1 MKSIGFKNFRRFQ
14 EMNSISLGGINMFVG
29 GNNAGK
35 STVVKGLLL
44 LVDFLKNSRTSFSEN
59 PKFRFDGPESHDVNI
74 DTFRRALCW
83 NTDEKEISFTSVV
96 DDFEIEVCIYSPK
109 EASKED
115 VAYADVKY
123 FKVFDKETGISLD
136 FQFAGV
142 EKQYEVTVTTP
153 KRSYIL
159 NPQKDFWSDNLP
171 DVVSYL
177 SGLTSPYYGSF
188 AIVDKNDDKTRND
201 LMKSYESQLHD
212 IIDRFKK
219 AISKIH
225 IEYIYSHDAGQRI
238 LYNKKDENDY
248 VSKSI
253 HEFYNQR
260 ITSKSPLGKELV
272 CKWLRKFCKVDDY
285 KITNIQGEAYQFEL
299 KSEGKWVNLA
309 DMGRGAIQ
317 VVTLLVR
324 VASIIKKYQK
334 DDALINLLDN
344 SEAPIVLVEEP
355 EQNLHPDLQ
364 CELTE
369 LFYEVYQNY
378 GIRFIIETHSE
389 YLVRETQIQVAK
401 LNCEHESALASKNPF
416 EVYYFPESGNPYNM
430 GYSLKGSFINNF
442 GSGFFDKATLLQFEL
457 MKAGKGE

>member
-14 EMNSISLGGINMFVG
+14 EMNSVSLGGINMFVG

-44 LVDFLKNSRTSFSEN
+44 LVDFLKNSRTSFNEN

-83 NTDEKEISFTSVV
+83 NTDEKEITFTAVV

-109 EASKED
+109 DVKKED
-115 VAYADVKY
+115 VAFADVKY
-123 FKVFDKETGISLD
+123 FKVFDKETSINLD
-136 FQFAGV
+136 FQFTETDDNFG
-142 EKQYEVTVTTP
+142 VTVNTP
-153 KRSYIL
+153 KRSYNL
-159 NPQKDFWSDNLP
+159 KPQKDFWSDNLP

-177 SGLTSPYYGSF
+177 SGLNIPYYDYGF
-188 AIVDKNDDKTRND
+188 VDKNDDKIRKD
-201 LMKSYESQLHD
+201 LMKSYDSQLND
-212 IIDRFKK
+212 IKERFMK

-260 ITSKSPLGKELV
+260 ITSKAPLGKDFV
-272 CKWLRKFCKVDDY
+272 CKWLKRFCKVDDY
-285 KITNIQGEAYQFEL
+285 RITNIQGEAYQFEL

-324 VASIIKKYQK
+324 VASIIKKYEK
-334 DDALINLLDN
+334 DDVLFNLMDD

-355 EQNLHPDLQ
+355 EQNLHPALQ
-364 CELTE
+364 SLLTE
-369 LFYEVYQNY
+369 MFYDVYKQY

-389 YLVRETQIQVAK
+389 YLVRKSQVLVK
-401 LNCEHESALASKNPF
+401 EKIKGKEFSIENNPF
-416 EVYYFPESGNPYNM
+416 NVY
-430 GYSLKGSFINNF
+430 
-442 GSGFFDKATLLQFEL
+442 FFDNEEGPYEMIYRENGRFSNEFKTSFYDEAADLAFKLF
-457 MKAGKGE
+457 

>member
-1 MKSIGFKNFRRFQ
+1 MKSIGFNNFRRFK
-14 EMNSISLGGINMFVG
+14 EMKPIELGGINMFVG

-83 NTDEKEISFTSVV
+83 NTDEKEITFTSVV

-153 KRSYIL
+153 KRSYNL

-260 ITSKSPLGKELV
+260 ITSKSPIGKDFV
-272 CKWLRKFCKVDDY
+272 CKWLLKFCDVSDY

-299 KSEGKWVNLA
+299 KKDGKWINLA

-317 VVTLLVR
+317 IVTLLVR
-324 VASIIKKYQK
+324 IASIIKKY
-334 DDALINLLDN
+334 DRDN
-344 SEAPIVLVEEP
+344 SLRSIKDAPQVPIVLVEEP
-355 EQNLHPDLQ
+355 EQNMHPSWQ
-364 CELTE
+364 SILTE
-369 LFYEVYQNY
+369 MFCDVYNSY
-378 GIRFIIETHSE
+378 GVRFIIETHSE
-389 YLVRETQIQVAK
+389 YLVRKSQVLVREEIGENK
-401 LNCEHESALASKNPF
+401 FSIENNPF
-416 EVYYFPESGNPYNM
+416 NVY
-430 GYSLKGSFINNF
+430 
-442 GSGFFDKATLLQFEL
+442 FFDSKEGPYKMIYRENGRFSNEFKTSFYKEASNLAFKLF
-457 MKAGKGE
+457 

>member
-1 MKSIGFKNFRRFQ
+1 MKSIGFNNFRRFK
-14 EMNSISLGGINMFVG
+14 ETKPIELGGINMFVG

-74 DTFRRALCW
+74 DTYRRALCW
-83 NTDEKEISFTSVV
+83 NTDEKEITFTSAV
-96 DDFEIEVCIYSPK
+96 DDFEIKVCIYSPK

-153 KRSYIL
+153 KRSYNL
-159 NPQKDFWSDNLP
+159 NPQKDLWSDGLP
-171 DVVSYL
+171 DVVSYI
-177 SGLTSPYYGSF
+177 SGLTNPYYGSYG
-188 AIVDKNDDKTRND
+188 IVDKNDDKTRND
-201 LMKSYESQLHD
+201 LMKSYDSQLHD
-212 IIDRFKK
+212 IKDRFMK
-219 AISKIH
+219 AISKIQ

-260 ITSKSPLGKELV
+260 ITSKAPLGKRFV
-272 CKWLRKFCKVDDY
+272 CKWLKELCKVDDY
-285 KITNIQGEAYQFEL
+285 RIINIQGEAYRFEL

-324 VASIIKKYQK
+324 VASIIKKYEK
-334 DDALINLLDN
+334 DDVLFDLLDN
-344 SEAPIVLVEEP
+344 LEAPIVLVEEP
-355 EQNLHPDLQ
+355 EQNLHPALQ
-364 CELTE
+364 SLLTE
-369 LFYEVYQNY
+369 LFYDVYKTY

-389 YLVRETQIQVAK
+389 YLVRKSQV
-401 LNCEHESALASKNPF
+401 LVREEINRSAFSLENNPF
-416 EVYYFPESGNPYNM
+416 VVYYFNANNPKEPYYLMVYRTDGKFSNE
-430 GYSLKGSFINNF
+430 F
-442 GSGFFDKATLLQFEL
+442 GTGFFDEANNLLFDIL
-457 MKAGKGE
+457 